1 MSFTKVIRM
10 QRLKPNAAVPEKS
23 SEWSDIKQM
32 YMDAGKLIS
41 WTASDWNDSDISTV
55 KITTDTKATWIE
67 LKNKSKELG
76 DWHTDYRMIMDSAE

>member
-1 MSFTKVIRM
+1 MAFYKTIRM
-10 QRLKPNAAVPEKS
+10 QRLKPNAGVPAKS

-41 WTASDWNDSDISTV
+41 WTATDLNDSDISTV
-55 KITTDTKATWIE
+55 KIKTDTKETWID

-76 DWHTDYRMIMDSAE
+76 NWHSNYKMWLDSD

>member
-10 QRLKPNAAVPEKS
+10 QRLKPNAGIPAKS

-55 KITTDTKATWIE
+55 KITTDTNVDKFSLMLE
-67 LKNKSKELG
+67 CHKEIG
-76 DWHTDYRMIMDSAE
+76 FSNG

>member
-10 QRLKPNAAVPEKS
+10 QRLKENAGVPTKS

-55 KITTDTKATWIE
+55 KIKTDTKETWIE